1 MVHQLK
7 FKYHNKIKKKISIKF
22 NMTQGQITFN
32 NVKTAG
38 VNMSQWPIL
47 LAGQQG
53 PDEEGGVVNAVDI
66 DWNEA
71 KLEDAITALSTNVQ
85 EGVAVS
91 NITTSGDLLKVVAQL
106 QAQVNT
112 LTTLVKGLYAALAS

>member
-1 MVHQLK
+1 
-7 FKYHNKIKKKISIKF
+7 
-22 NMTQGQITFN
+22 MTQGQITFN

-112 LTTLVKGLYAALAS
+112 LTTLVKGLYASLAS

>member
-1 MVHQLK
+1 
-7 FKYHNKIKKKISIKF
+7 
-22 NMTQGQITFN
+22 MTQGQITFN